1 MAEQQLSIRSTR
13 ARNLAHKLAKAEQ
26 RTVSQ
31 IVERALDAY
40 GKTSLLQPTTDPR
53 VFWNTLIQNNHVEG
67 DADIDLEK
75 IIRGKK
81 VRHGPIEF

>member
-13 ARNLAHKLAKAEQ
+13 ARNLAHMLAKKEQ

-40 GKTSLLQPTTDPR
+40 VKEPAVEPKESAAEFWER
-53 VFWNTLIQNNHVEG
+53 VRRDHGT
-67 DADIDLEK
+67 DIDLQA
-75 IIRGKK
+75 IIDENRKPQ
-81 VRHGPIEF
+81 RPIEF

>member
-13 ARNLAHKLAKAEQ
+13 ARNLAHKLAKKEQ

-40 GKTSLLQPTTDPR
+40 VKETAPADRETDAGFWQR
-53 VFWNTLIQNNHVEG
+53 VNRDYATEV
-67 DADIDLEK
+67 DLEA
-75 IIRGKK
+75 IIKENRKPQ
-81 VRHGPIEF
+81 RPIEF

>member
-13 ARNLAHKLAKAEQ
+13 ARNLAHKLAKKEQ

-40 GKTSLLQPTTDPR
+40 ARPQKHVPQETGVEFWDRVQRNHASDVDLQSLID
-53 VFWNTLIQNNHVEG
+53 QNRAPNKG
-67 DADIDLEK
+67 IAL
-75 IIRGKK
+75 
-81 VRHGPIEF
+81 

>member
-13 ARNLAHKLAKAEQ
+13 ARNLAHRLAKKEQ

-40 GKTSLLQPTTDPR
+40 ARPQNSVAQETSSEFWDR
-53 VFWNTLIQNNHVEG
+53 VQRDYASE
-67 DADIDLEK
+67 IDLQQLIDK
-75 IIRGKK
+75 NRMPNKGIDL
-81 VRHGPIEF
+81 

>member
-13 ARNLAHKLAKAEQ
+13 ARNLAHMLAKKEQ

-40 GKTSLLQPTTDPR
+40 VNKPAVEPKESAAEFWER
-53 VFWNTLIQNNHVEG
+53 VRRDHGTEHNLEEILEEHRTPHVGME
-67 DADIDLEK
+67 L
-75 IIRGKK
+75 
-81 VRHGPIEF
+81 